1 VIPATLRLLPAAALL
16 AAGCTLLAPAADPSR
31 FFVLTALSTSSAEG
45 SALALGVGP
54 VRVATYLAVS
64 EIQVRT
70 SPTELSRSAVD
81 RWAEP
86 LEEGV
91 TRVLAQNLSA
101 ELGTRDVVLF
111 PWYAEQSPS
120 HQVQL
125 SVRRFELEP
134 DGSGVLEARYEV
146 TALAPGG
153 GHVIRDVELR
163 QTSTGSDVAAS
174 VAALSESL
182 AELARRIAA
191 DIRSL

>member
-1 VIPATLRLLPAAALL
+1 MIPATLRLLPAAGLL

-31 FFVLTALSTSSAEG
+31 FFVLTALSTASAEG

-70 SPTELSRSAVD
+70 SPTELNRSAVD

-86 LEEGV
+86 LEEGI

-101 ELGTRDVVLF
+101 ELGTREVVLF

-120 HQVQL
+120 HQVQV

-146 TALAPGG
+146 AALGPRG
-153 GHVIRDVELR
+153 GHVIRDIELR
-163 QTSTGSDVAAS
+163 QAATGSDVAAS

-182 AELARRIAA
+182 AELSRRIAA

>member
-1 VIPATLRLLPAAALL
+1 VIPATLRLLPVAALL

-45 SALALGVGP
+45 SGLALGVGP
-54 VRVATYLAVS
+54 VRVASYLAVS
-64 EIQVRT
+64 EVQVRT
-70 SPTELSRSAVD
+70 RPTELSRSSVD

-86 LEEGV
+86 LEEGI

-111 PWYAEQSPS
+111 PWYADQSPS
-120 HQVQL
+120 HQVQV

-146 TALAPGG
+146 TALAPRGG
-153 GHVIRDVELR
+153 QVIRDVELR
-163 QTSTGSDVAAS
+163 RPAAGSDVAAS

-182 AELARRIAA
+182 AELSRRIAA

>member
-1 VIPATLRLLPAAALL
+1 MIPATLRLLPAAALL

-86 LEEGV
+86 LEEGI

-146 TALAPGG
+146 TALAPRG

-163 QTSTGSDVAAS
+163 QASTGTDVAAS

>member
-1 VIPATLRLLPAAALL
+1 VSPATLRLLPVAALL

-31 FFVLTALSTSSAEG
+31 FFGLTALSTASADGSS
-45 SALALGVGP
+45 LALGVGP

-70 SPTELSRSAVD
+70 SATELSRSAVD

-86 LEEGV
+86 LEEGI

-146 TALAPGG
+146 TALGSRG

-163 QTSTGSDVAAS
+163 QASTGSDVAAS

-191 DIRSL
+191 DLRTL

>member
-1 VIPATLRLLPAAALL
+1 MIPATLRMLPVAALL

-31 FFVLTALSTSSAEG
+31 FFVLTALSTASADGSS
-45 SALALGVGP
+45 LALGVGP

-70 SPTELSRSAVD
+70 SATELSRSAVD

-86 LEEGV
+86 LEEGI

-146 TALAPGG
+146 TALGSRG

-163 QTSTGSDVAAS
+163 HASTGSDVAAS
-174 VAALSESL
+174 IAALSESL

-191 DIRSL
+191 DLRAI

>member
-1 VIPATLRLLPAAALL
+1 VIPATLRLLPVAALL

-31 FFVLTALSTSSAEG
+31 FFVLTALSTASADGSS
-45 SALALGVGP
+45 LALGVGP

-70 SPTELSRSAVD
+70 SATELSRSAVD

-86 LEEGV
+86 LEEGI

-146 TALAPGG
+146 TALGSRG

-163 QTSTGSDVAAS
+163 QASTGSDVAAS
-174 VAALSESL
+174 IAALSESL

-191 DIRSL
+191 DLRTL